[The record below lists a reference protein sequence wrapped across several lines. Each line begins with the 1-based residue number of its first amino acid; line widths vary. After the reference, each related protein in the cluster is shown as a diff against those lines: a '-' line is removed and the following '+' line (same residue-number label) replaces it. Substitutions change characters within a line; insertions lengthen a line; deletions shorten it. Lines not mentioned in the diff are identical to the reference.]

1 MKKHTSTI
9 VAASLILLLQTGIL
23 TTYAASSEDEFK
35 EIKATLKEQIG
46 KDPIR
51 LCQQNLVPAYDV
63 ELMDFLKFLEANFQN
78 KSSNSSLTNIAISR
92 YAKYKNNIEALFAE
106 LRPGVD
112 GETYDTENQSY
123 IECSKI
129 SEGYISLA
137 KTKMIEH
144 IKNTNAQKKTT
155 VMLEK
160 YQAIN
165 KLLRDL
171 NFRVAEMYGYFMTFK
186 EKLPGFLQECIQ
198 N

>member
-1 MKKHTSTI
+1 MKKHLSKI
-9 VAASLILLLQTGIL
+9 IIAFIILSLQMGFL
-23 TTYAASSEDEFK
+23 TTYAASSEEEFQ
-35 EIKATLKEQIG
+35 EIKATLKEEIG
-46 KDPIR
+46 KNPIR
-51 LCQQNLVPAYDV
+51 FCQQSLVPAYDV

-92 YAKYKNNIEALFAE
+92 YAKYKNSIEALFAE

-112 GETYDTENQSY
+112 GETYDRENPSY
-123 IECSKI
+123 VECSKI

-155 VMLEK
+155 IMLEK

-171 NFRVAEMYGYFMTFK
+171 NFRIAEMYGYFMTFK
-186 EKLPGFLQECIQ
+186 EKLPGYLQECIQ